1 MAQFGWLSPS
11 PISAEYDLRRC
22 AWSLIAPDIAT
33 AGRTVPLLLLGQ
45 AAAAGLRT
53 RKARAAVTLIG
64 IDDPIRR
71 AHFLALG
78 FGEVLPGAV
87 TLDELAERTR
97 RVAVALAAL
106 PRRRGHGLLQLDLL
120 TREGYVGERRL
131 ALHPREFALLWR
143 LAETPGEP
151 VAADA
156 LLSEVW
162 QLQFK
167 PETNSLAVHVCRLRA
182 KLAVAGLAQIIHTT
196 PNGAYVLTAGP
207 ALVIAGAVDLAPIAP
222 GAVPLRADNA
232 GLDEY
237 VRMVEPLAPGA
248 RKIAASEEA

>member
-1 MAQFGWLSPS
+1 MAQFGW
-11 PISAEYDLRRC
+11 ISAGPIPADYDLRRC
-22 AWSLIAPDIAT
+22 AWDLIAADTAT
-33 AGRTVPLLLLGQ
+33 AGGTVPLLLLGQ
-45 AAAAGLRT
+45 TVAAGLRT
-53 RKARAAVTLIG
+53 RTARAAVTLVG

-78 FGEVLPGAV
+78 FGEVLPSEV
-87 TLDELAERTR
+87 TLDELVERMR
-97 RVAVALAAL
+97 RVARALAAL

-143 LAETPGEP
+143 LAESPGEP

-182 KLAVAGLAQIIHTT
+182 KLAVAGLAQIIRTT
-196 PNGAYVLTAGP
+196 PDGAYVLTADP
-207 ALVIAGAVDLAPIAP
+207 AAVKPASANLALKVQ
-222 GAVPLRADNA
+222 GAVPLHADKT

-237 VRMVEPLAPGA
+237 VRMVEPLAPRA